1 MKDRFDTKMKGVR
14 VLETAGG
21 LVANLKIT
29 IETKM
34 KEPQLAEVKILII
47 KKSGVYFRTIR
58 VNLARCDVSEFLR
71 KGNLHLLFV
80 AQVAGQTPHS
90 LIRTYDL
97 TSWAHKCPF
106 MTTWATV

>member
-1 MKDRFDTKMKGVR
+1 MKDRFDTKLKGVR
-14 VLETAGG
+14 VLETASG

-58 VNLARCDVSEFLR
+58 VNLARCVRIFEERKSSFAFL
-71 KGNLHLLFV
+71 LH
-80 AQVAGQTPHS
+80 
-90 LIRTYDL
+90 R
-97 TSWAHKCPF
+97 
-106 MTTWATV
+106 